1 LNDRTGARLR
11 RPKTRINPLYLPLVA
26 GFLALAVLVR
36 WDDPFFVQA
45 LRLIAFD
52 SYQRLAP
59 PAYDPQLP
67 VRVVDIDS
75 ESLKRV
81 GQWPWPRTVM
91 RDLLVKLAERDATA
105 IAFDVLFAEPDRTSL
120 EEIIKRLPADQAVRL
135 EAAVGRVTGNDI
147 QFAEALSATPSVL
160 SIVLTEQA
168 TVERFEPKAGFVFL
182 GDDPKQFLRSF
193 TGADTNLPV
202 FDNAAKGVGSFNMLP
217 NRDGVVR
224 QVPLFSRLGDQIV
237 PSLAAEALRVA
248 QGASTYV
255 LKSSNASGE
264 SAYGEQTGLNH
275 VRIGDVETAV
285 NPDGTL
291 TVKFRKSNPAA
302 FIPAWKVLAGE
313 DDPSQIAGKIV
324 FVGSSA
330 PGLLDLRATPLD
342 PALPG
347 VEVHA
352 QIVEHILS
360 GQSLARAD
368 FTDAIEEL
376 LIVGLGLLLA
386 ILMLRLSP
394 GLAAGIGGLLL
405 VALNAAGWIAYRY
418 FDLLFDPL
426 YPSLVL
432 LLLLAAT
439 TFYVYRQVEAQ
450 RGQIRGAF
458 SRYLAP
464 AVVEDI
470 IADPSKLELG
480 GEVRELTLMFCDVR
494 NFTAISEGLSA
505 AELTTFI
512 NELLT
517 PLSDVVLRERGTID
531 KYMGDAI
538 MAFWNA
544 PLPMNDHAARACR
557 ASVAMIDQMTELNRH
572 WQQRARRD
580 GRPLDRVQIGI
591 GINTGDCCVGNLGSE
606 QRFDYSAIGDE
617 VNVTSRLEG
626 LSKLY
631 GVPVVVGER
640 TVASCPE
647 LAVIELDYI
656 KLKGRSKPTRI
667 FTLADTLE
675 CGANAM
681 ASLQLL
687 HAQCLQAYRAQ
698 KWDEADALIGKC
710 RSLGVAALETYYAV
724 FSGRI
729 ANLRAIA
736 PPPDWDGAYAMTE
749 K

>member
-1 LNDRTGARLR
+1 
-11 RPKTRINPLYLPLVA
+11 
-26 GFLALAVLVR
+26 
-36 WDDPFFVQA
+36 
-45 LRLIAFD
+45 
-52 SYQRLAP
+52 
-59 PAYDPQLP
+59 
-67 VRVVDIDS
+67 
-75 ESLKRV
+75 
-81 GQWPWPRTVM
+81 
-91 RDLLVKLAERDATA
+91 
-105 IAFDVLFAEPDRTSL
+105 
-120 EEIIKRLPADQAVRL
+120 
-135 EAAVGRVTGNDI
+135 
-147 QFAEALSATPSVL
+147 VL

-168 TVERFEPKAGFVFL
+168 AHAPFEPKAGFVFL
-182 GDDPKQFLRSF
+182 GDDPKQFLKAF
-193 TGADTNLPV
+193 TGADSNLQL
-202 FDNAAKGVGSFNMLP
+202 FDDAAKGVGSFNMVP

-224 QVPLFSRLGDQIV
+224 QVPLFARLGDQIV
-237 PSLAAEALRVA
+237 PSLAAEALRIA
-248 QGASTYV
+248 QAASTYI

-264 SAYGEQTGLNH
+264 TAYGEKTGLNH
-275 VRIGDVETAV
+275 VRIGEVETAV

-291 TVKFRKSNPAA
+291 TVKFRKSNPGA
-302 FIPAWKVLAGE
+302 FIPAWQVLAGE
-313 DDPSQIAGKIV
+313 DDAAQIAGKII

-342 PALPG
+342 AALPG

-368 FTDAIEEL
+368 FGGAVEEF
-376 LIVGLGLLLA
+376 LILGLGMLLA

-394 GLAAGIGGLLL
+394 SLAAGIGGLML
-405 VALNAAGWIAYRY
+405 VAFNVGGWIAYRY

-426 YPSLVL
+426 YPSLAL

-439 TFYVYRQVEAQ
+439 TFYVYRQAEAQ

-494 NFTAISEGLSA
+494 NFTAISEGLTA
-505 AELTTFI
+505 AELTSFI

-517 PLSDVVLRERGTID
+517 PLSEIVLRERGTID

-544 PLPMNDHAARACR
+544 PLPMSDHAARACR
-557 ASVAMIDQMTELNRH
+557 AAIAMIGQMEELNRRWH
-572 WQQRARRD
+572 QRARADVRSFD
-580 GRPLDRVQIGI
+580 SVRIGI

-631 GVPVVVGER
+631 GRPVVVGER
-640 TVASCPE
+640 TVLAS
-647 LAVIELDYI
+647 
-656 KLKGRSKPTRI
+656 RSCRHRARLHQGQRQGAPDARI
-667 FTLADTLE
+667 
-675 CGANAM
+675 
-681 ASLQLL
+681 
-687 HAQCLQAYRAQ
+687 HA
-698 KWDEADALIGKC
+698 G
-710 RSLGVAALETYYAV
+710 
-724 FSGRI
+724 
-729 ANLRAIA
+729 
-736 PPPDWDGAYAMTE
+736 
-749 K
+749 